1 MAEKKIKWENRIV
14 DSGTEDPEQLLAN
27 PQNFRLHPAHQKKA
41 LTGVL
46 SEIGWIQDV
55 IVNRTT
61 GHIID
66 GHLRV
71 ELAMSRSE
79 PVPVKY
85 VELSIQE
92 EKIALASIDPIGA
105 LAEQD
110 QAMLDDLIEDIGTV
124 EDDDLSAFLD
134 SLLSDGSP
142 MEEVEEEGMIDDD
155 ECPDAPA
162 DPIVK
167 QGDVFILGD
176 HRIICGDSTNA
187 EDINRLMAGDLA
199 DMLWIDPQYNVDYT
213 GSDGKKIDNDNMED
227 SAFRQFLR
235 DLLTSCANVMKAGAP
250 FYIAHADSEGYNF
263 RGATQESGL
272 DIKQCLIWV
281 KNSFVLGRQD
291 HQWQHEPILYGW
303 KPGPAHKWYGEF
315 NKTTVIDEQPKVND
329 LDRSELMNMVRELRN
344 TLATTVIREDKP
356 KSNGDHPTMKP
367 IRLIAL
373 HLKNS
378 TRRGDT
384 VIDFCGGSG
393 STLIACEKLGRKARL
408 CELSPS
414 YAQVIVDRWEEF
426 TGKDAILEDTGQTFD
441 QVKRG
446 TNAE

>member
-1 MAEKKIKWENRIV
+1 
-14 DSGTEDPEQLLAN
+14 
-27 PQNFRLHPAHQKKA
+27 
-41 LTGVL
+41 
-46 SEIGWIQDV
+46 
-55 IVNRTT
+55 
-61 GHIID
+61 
-66 GHLRV
+66 
-71 ELAMSRSE
+71 
-79 PVPVKY
+79 
-85 VELSIQE
+85 
-92 EKIALASIDPIGA
+92 
-105 LAEQD
+105 
-110 QAMLDDLIEDIGTV
+110 
-124 EDDDLSAFLD
+124 
-134 SLLSDGSP
+134 
-142 MEEVEEEGMIDDD
+142 
-155 ECPDAPA
+155 
-162 DPIVK
+162 
-167 QGDVFILGD
+167 
-176 HRIICGDSTNA
+176 
-187 EDINRLMAGDLA
+187 
-199 DMLWIDPQYNVDYT
+199 
-213 GSDGKKIDNDNMED
+213 MED

-303 KPGPAHKWYGEF
+303 KPGAAHKWYGEF

-329 LDRSELMNMVRELRN
+329 LDRSELMNMVRDLRN

-408 CELSPS
+408 CELSPT

-446 TNAE
+446 ANAE

>member
-1 MAEKKIKWENRIV
+1 MTQQIKWENRIV
-14 DSGTEDPEQLLAN
+14 SSGTEDPEQLLAN
-27 PQNFRLHPAHQKKA
+27 PLNFRRHPAHQKKA
-41 LTGVL
+41 MTGVL

-55 IVNRTT
+55 IVNKVT

-71 ELAMSRSE
+71 ELAMQRSE
-79 PVPVKY
+79 KVPVKY
-85 VELSIQE
+85 VELSEHE

-124 EDDDLSAFLD
+124 ENDDLSAFLD
-134 SLLSDGSP
+134 SMLSDGP
-142 MEEVEEEGMIDDD
+142 DMDEAEEEGLIDDD

-162 DPIVK
+162 ESVIKP
-167 QGDVFILGD
+167 GDVFILGD
-176 HRIICGDSTNA
+176 HRVICGDSTNMD
-187 EDINRLMAGDLA
+187 DIDKLMAGDQA
-199 DMLWIDPQYNVDYT
+199 DMLWIDPHYNVDYT
-213 GSDGKKIDNDNMED
+213 GSDGKKIDNDNMDD

-235 DLLTSCANVMKAGAP
+235 DLFSSCAAVMKAGSP

-263 RGATQESGL
+263 RGAAQESGL
-272 DIKQCLIWV
+272 DVKQCLIWV
-281 KNSFVLGRQD
+281 KNSFVIGRQD

-303 KPGPAHKWYGEF
+303 KPGAAHKWYGEF
-315 NKTTVIDEQPKVND
+315 NKSTVIDEQPKVND
-329 LDRSELMNMVRELRN
+329 LDRSELMNLVRELRN

-356 KSNGDHPTMKP
+356 KANGDHPTMKP
-367 IRLIAL
+367 IRLIGL

-378 TRRGDT
+378 TRRGDV

-408 CELSPS
+408 CELSPT
-414 YAQVIVDRWEEF
+414 YAQVIVERWQEF

-441 QVKRG
+441 QLTRG
-446 TNAE
+446 RNDE

>member
-1 MAEKKIKWENRIV
+1 MTQQIKWENRIV
-14 DSGTEDPEQLLAN
+14 SSGTEDPEQLLAN
-27 PQNFRLHPAHQKKA
+27 PLNFRRHPAHQKKA
-41 LTGVL
+41 MTGVL

-55 IVNRTT
+55 IVNKVT

-71 ELAMSRSE
+71 ELAMQRSE
-79 PVPVKY
+79 KVPVKY
-85 VELSIQE
+85 VELSEHE

-134 SLLSDGSP
+134 SMLSDGTD
-142 MEEVEEEGMIDDD
+142 MDEAEEEGLIDDD

-162 DPIVK
+162 ESVIKP
-167 QGDVFILGD
+167 GDVFILGD
-176 HRIICGDSTNA
+176 HRVICGDSTNMD
-187 EDINRLMAGDLA
+187 DIDKLMAGDQA
-199 DMLWIDPQYNVDYT
+199 DMLWIDPPYNVDYT
-213 GSDGKKIDNDNMED
+213 GSDGKKIDNDNMDD

-235 DLLTSCANVMKAGAP
+235 DLFSSCAAVMKAGSP

-263 RGATQESGL
+263 RGAAQESGL
-272 DIKQCLIWV
+272 DVKQCLIWV
-281 KNSFVLGRQD
+281 KNSFVIGRQD

-303 KPGPAHKWYGEF
+303 KPGAAHKWYGEF
-315 NKTTVIDEQPKVND
+315 NKSTVIDEQPKVND
-329 LDRSELMNMVRELRN
+329 LDRSELMNLVRELRN

-356 KSNGDHPTMKP
+356 KANGDHPTMKP
-367 IRLIAL
+367 IRLIGL

-378 TRRGDT
+378 TRRGDV

-393 STLIACEKLGRKARL
+393 STLIACEKLGRHRGALARIHWQRRDPRRYRSNL
-408 CELSPS
+408 
-414 YAQVIVDRWEEF
+414 
-426 TGKDAILEDTGQTFD
+426 
-441 QVKRG
+441 
-446 TNAE
+446 

>member
-1 MAEKKIKWENRIV
+1 MTQQIKWENRIV
-14 DSGTEDPEQLLAN
+14 SSGTEDPEQLLAN
-27 PQNFRLHPAHQKKA
+27 PLNFRRHPAHQKKA
-41 LTGVL
+41 MTGVL

-55 IVNRTT
+55 IVNKVT

-71 ELAMSRSE
+71 ELAMQRSE
-79 PVPVKY
+79 KVPVKY
-85 VELSIQE
+85 VELSEHE

-134 SLLSDGSP
+134 SMLSDGTD
-142 MEEVEEEGMIDDD
+142 MDEAEEEGLIDDD

-162 DPIVK
+162 ESVIK
-167 QGDVFILGD
+167 AGDVFILGD
-176 HRIICGDSTNA
+176 HRVICGDSTNMD
-187 EDINRLMAGDLA
+187 DIDKLMAGDQA
-199 DMLWIDPQYNVDYT
+199 DMLWIDPPYNVDYT
-213 GSDGKKIDNDNMED
+213 GSDGKKIDNDNMDD

-235 DLLTSCANVMKAGAP
+235 DLFSSCAAVMKAGAP

-263 RGATQESGL
+263 RGAAQESGL
-272 DIKQCLIWV
+272 DVKQCLIWV
-281 KNSFVLGRQD
+281 KNSFVIGRQD

-303 KPGPAHKWYGEF
+303 KPGAAHKWYGEF
-315 NKTTVIDEQPKVND
+315 NKSTVIDEQPKVND
-329 LDRSELMNMVRELRN
+329 LDRSELMNLVRELRN

-356 KSNGDHPTMKP
+356 KANGDHPTMKP
-367 IRLIAL
+367 IRLIGL

-378 TRRGDT
+378 TRRGDV

-408 CELSPS
+408 CELSPT
-414 YAQVIVDRWEEF
+414 YAQVIVERWQEF

-441 QVKRG
+441 QLTRG
-446 TNAE
+446 RNDE

>member
-1 MAEKKIKWENRIV
+1 MTQQIKWENRIV
-14 DSGTEDPEQLLAN
+14 SSGTEDPEQLLAN
-27 PQNFRLHPAHQKKA
+27 PLNFRRHPAHQKKA
-41 LTGVL
+41 MTGVL

-55 IVNRTT
+55 IVNKVT

-71 ELAMSRSE
+71 ELAMQRSE
-79 PVPVKY
+79 KVPVKY
-85 VELSIQE
+85 VELSEHE

-134 SLLSDGSP
+134 SMLSDGP
-142 MEEVEEEGMIDDD
+142 DMDEAEEEGLIDDD

-162 DPIVK
+162 ESVIKP
-167 QGDVFILGD
+167 GDVFILGD
-176 HRIICGDSTNA
+176 HRVICGDSTNMD
-187 EDINRLMAGDLA
+187 DIDKLMAGDQA
-199 DMLWIDPQYNVDYT
+199 DMLWIDPHYNVDYT
-213 GSDGKKIDNDNMED
+213 GSDGKKIDNDNMDD

-235 DLLTSCANVMKAGAP
+235 DLFSSCAAVMKAGSP

-263 RGATQESGL
+263 RGAAQESGL
-272 DIKQCLIWV
+272 DVKQCLIWV
-281 KNSFVLGRQD
+281 KNSFVIGRQD

-303 KPGPAHKWYGEF
+303 KPGAAHKWYGEF
-315 NKTTVIDEQPKVND
+315 NKSTVIDEQPKVND
-329 LDRSELMNMVRELRN
+329 LDRSELMNLVRELRN

-356 KSNGDHPTMKP
+356 KANGDHPTMKP
-367 IRLIAL
+367 IRLIGL

-378 TRRGDT
+378 TRRGDV

-408 CELSPS
+408 CELSPT
-414 YAQVIVDRWEEF
+414 YAQVIVERWQEF

-441 QVKRG
+441 QLTRG
-446 TNAE
+446 RNDE

>member
-1 MAEKKIKWENRIV
+1 MTQQIKWENRIV
-14 DSGTEDPEQLLAN
+14 SSGTEDPEQLLAN
-27 PQNFRLHPAHQKKA
+27 PLNFRRHPAHQKKSM
-41 LTGVL
+41 TGVL

-55 IVNRTT
+55 IVNKVT

-71 ELAMSRSE
+71 ELAMQRSE
-79 PVPVKY
+79 KVPVKY
-85 VELSIQE
+85 VELSEHE

-110 QAMLDDLIEDIGTV
+110 QTMLDDLIEDIGTV
-124 EDDDLSAFLD
+124 ENDDLSAFLD
-134 SLLSDGSP
+134 SMLSDGP
-142 MEEVEEEGMIDDD
+142 DMDEAEEEGLIDDD

-162 DPIVK
+162 ESVIKP
-167 QGDVFILGD
+167 GDVFILGD
-176 HRIICGDSTNA
+176 HRVICGDSTNMD
-187 EDINRLMAGDLA
+187 DIDKLMAGDQA
-199 DMLWIDPQYNVDYT
+199 DMLWIDPPYNVDYT
-213 GSDGKKIDNDNMED
+213 GSDGKKIDNDNMDD

-235 DLLTSCANVMKAGAP
+235 DLFSSCAAVMKAGSP

-263 RGATQESGL
+263 RGAAQESGL
-272 DIKQCLIWV
+272 DVKQCLIWV
-281 KNSFVLGRQD
+281 KNSFVIGRQD

-303 KPGPAHKWYGEF
+303 KPGAAHKWYEEF
-315 NKTTVIDEQPKVND
+315 NKSTVIDEQPKVND
-329 LDRSELMNMVRELRN
+329 LDRSELMNLVRELRN

-356 KSNGDHPTMKP
+356 KANGDHPTMKP
-367 IRLIAL
+367 IRLIGL

-378 TRRGDT
+378 TRRGDV

-408 CELSPS
+408 CELSPT
-414 YAQVIVDRWEEF
+414 YAQVIVERWQEF

-441 QVKRG
+441 QLTRG
-446 TNAE
+446 RNDE

>member
-1 MAEKKIKWENRIV
+1 MTQQIKWENRIV
-14 DSGTEDPEQLLAN
+14 SSGTEDPEQLLAN
-27 PQNFRLHPAHQKKA
+27 PLNFRRHPAHQKKA
-41 LTGVL
+41 MTGVL

-55 IVNRTT
+55 IVNKVT

-71 ELAMSRSE
+71 ELAMQRSE
-79 PVPVKY
+79 KVPVKY
-85 VELSIQE
+85 VELSEHE

-124 EDDDLSAFLD
+124 ENDDLSAFLD
-134 SLLSDGSP
+134 SMLSDGP
-142 MEEVEEEGMIDDD
+142 DMDEAEEEGLIDDD

-162 DPIVK
+162 ESVIKP
-167 QGDVFILGD
+167 GDVFILGD
-176 HRIICGDSTNA
+176 HRVICGDSTNMD
-187 EDINRLMAGDLA
+187 DIDKLMAGDQA
-199 DMLWIDPQYNVDYT
+199 DMLWIDPPYNVDYT
-213 GSDGKKIDNDNMED
+213 GSDGKKIDNDNMDD

-235 DLLTSCANVMKAGAP
+235 DLFSSCAAVMKAGSP

-263 RGATQESGL
+263 RGAAQESGL
-272 DIKQCLIWV
+272 DVKQCLIWV
-281 KNSFVLGRQD
+281 KNSFVIGRQD

-303 KPGPAHKWYGEF
+303 KPGAAHKWYGEF
-315 NKTTVIDEQPKVND
+315 NKSTVIDEQPKVND
-329 LDRSELMNMVRELRN
+329 LDRSELMNLVRELRN

-356 KSNGDHPTMKP
+356 KANGDHPTMKP
-367 IRLIAL
+367 IRLIGL

-378 TRRGDT
+378 TRRGDV

-408 CELSPS
+408 CELSPT
-414 YAQVIVDRWEEF
+414 YAQVIVERWQEF

-441 QVKRG
+441 QLTRG
-446 TNAE
+446 RNDE